1 MHPDKCANPKAAE
14 AQAVVSLVRHDCSL
28 STLSNLLMR
37 CSAWPVRFWAD
48 GLPSDQQAYDT
59 LSNPVKKKLY
69 DAYATN
75 ETKPDGMSYAEWES
89 RQVEIPRW
97 LERILRIPGGG
108 IWWVLKC

>member
-1 MHPDKCANPKAAE
+1 
-14 AQAVVSLVRHDCSL
+14 
-28 STLSNLLMR
+28 
-37 CSAWPVRFWAD
+37 
-48 GLPSDQQAYDT
+48 LPPQAYDT

-75 ETKPDGMSYAEWES
+75 DTKPDGMSYAEWES

-108 IWWVLKC
+108 IWWVLTCGARLHRPETELCCSP